1 MTLEQSGLAALHAAG
16 SGNLDE
22 LRDAL
27 VARSAAIARMNAAGH
42 DAEGQAPEVHAR
54 LATALDIGEAIR
66 DQIRLLKLRI
76 AADGARL
83 SQFRNYLR

>member
-16 SGNLDE
+16 SGNIVE

-27 VARSAAIARMNAAGH
+27 LARSEAIARMNAA
-42 DAEGQAPEVHAR
+42 APSPEVHAR
-54 LATALDIGEAIR
+54 LATALDIGHAIR
-66 DQIRLLKLRI
+66 DQIRSLKVRV

>member
-16 SGNLDE
+16 SGNLVE

-27 VARSAAIARMNAAGH
+27 LARSEAIARINAA
-42 DAEGQAPEVHAR
+42 EPSPEVHAR
-54 LATALDIGEAIR
+54 LATALEIGQAIR
-66 DQIRLLKLRI
+66 DQIRSLKVRV

>member
-1 MTLEQSGLAALHAAG
+1 MTLEQAGLAALHAAG

-27 VARSAAIARMNAAGH
+27 LARSAAIARMNASAPS
-42 DAEGQAPEVHAR
+42 PEVHAR
-54 LATALDIGEAIR
+54 LANALDIGQAIR
-66 DQIRLLKLRI
+66 DQIRSLKVRL
-76 AADGARL
+76 AGDGARL

>member
-16 SGNLDE
+16 SGNLYE

-27 VARSAAIARMNAAGH
+27 LARSAAIAGINAA
-42 DAEGQAPEVHAR
+42 APSDEVHSR
-54 LATALDIGEAIR
+54 LTTALDIGQAIR
-66 DQIRLLKLRI
+66 DQIRSLKVRI

>member
-22 LRDAL
+22 LRVAL
-27 VARSAAIARMNAAGH
+27 LARSAAIARMNAAGLS
-42 DAEGQAPEVHAR
+42 AEMSPAEVHAR
-54 LATALDIGEAIR
+54 LATARDIGEAIR
-66 DQIRLLKLRI
+66 DQIRSLKLRI

>member
-1 MTLEQSGLAALHAAG
+1 MTLEQAGLAALHAAG

-27 VARSAAIARMNAAGH
+27 RARSDAIGRINASAPS
-42 DAEGQAPEVHAR
+42 PEVHTS
-54 LATALDIGEAIR
+54 LATALDIGQAIR
-66 DQIRLLKLRI
+66 DQIRALKLRL

>member
-27 VARSAAIARMNAAGH
+27 LARSGAIARINAS
-42 DAEGQAPEVHAR
+42 APSAEVHAR
-54 LATALDIGEAIR
+54 LTIALDIGQAIR
-66 DQIRLLKLRI
+66 DQIRSLKVRI

>member
-1 MTLEQSGLAALHAAG
+1 MLEQAGLAALHAAG

-27 VARSAAIARMNAAGH
+27 LARSAAIARINAA
-42 DAEGQAPEVHAR
+42 APSSEVHAR
-54 LATALDIGEAIR
+54 LATALDIGQAIR
-66 DQIRLLKLRI
+66 DQIRSLKVRI

>member
-1 MTLEQSGLAALHAAG
+1 MTLERSGLAALHAAG

-27 VARSAAIARMNAAGH
+27 LARSAAIARMNAA
-42 DAEGQAPEVHAR
+42 APTPEVHAR
-54 LATALDIGEAIR
+54 LATAFDIGTAIH
-66 DQIRLLKLRI
+66 DQIRLLKVRL

>member
-27 VARSAAIARMNAAGH
+27 QARSAAIVRLNAA
-42 DAEGQAPEVHAR
+42 APSAEVHAR

-66 DQIRLLKLRI
+66 DQIRSLKLRI

>member
-27 VARSAAIARMNAAGH
+27 RARSAAIGGLNTGKPS
-42 DAEGQAPEVHAR
+42 AEIHAR

-66 DQIRLLKLRI
+66 DQIRSLKLRI

-83 SQFRNYLR
+83 AQFRNYLR